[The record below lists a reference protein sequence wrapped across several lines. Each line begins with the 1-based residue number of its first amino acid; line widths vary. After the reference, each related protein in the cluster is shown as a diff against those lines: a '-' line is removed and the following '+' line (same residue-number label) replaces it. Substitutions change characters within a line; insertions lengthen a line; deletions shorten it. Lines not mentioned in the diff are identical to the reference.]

1 MNSRRNLHYLLKR
14 TGFTLIE
21 LLVVLMILG
30 LLAGLVGPRV
40 LKQLGGAK
48 SDTAQLQ
55 IAELSSSLDLFHL
68 EVGRYPTSEEG
79 LNALVDEPTGTS
91 GWNGPYLRKTRIP
104 EDPWGQ
110 DYHYQYPGDNGDFD
124 LYSLGRDG
132 NDGGEGED
140 ADIISW

>member
-1 MNSRRNLHYLLKR
+1 MSIDRTQYQGREA

-55 IAELSSSLDLFHL
+55 IAEFSSGLDLFYV
-68 EVGRYPTSEEG
+68 EVGRYPTTEEG
-79 LNALVDEPTGTS
+79 LESLVSEPVGV
-91 GWNGPYLRKTRIP
+91 GNWNGPYLKKNDLPT
-104 EDPWGQ
+104 DPWGQ
-110 DYHYQYPGDNGDFD
+110 SYHYRNPGEHGEFD
-124 LYSLGRDG
+124 LYSLGRD
-132 NDGGEGED
+132 NIGGGGDED
-140 ADIISW
+140 TDIVSW